1 MSLNPLIE
9 VVSSR
14 LLIEPFARSSK
25 SGAEQHEDPG
35 SGVASDDIEIASTLL
50 TPISLLSSHLAF
62 LQSVLPFKMLTDLYR
77 HVATRLSTHILRR
90 MIMYRGRGRI
100 GQKEAR
106 AIMNECELWLQT
118 CRLALRGSV
127 KTSRMVEGPWR
138 KLVEAGRLIVVQG
151 PEWERI
157 KGLTFGTA
165 GDEDWER
172 SILDV
177 VGMSDLTREEV
188 GRVLQTRVDCDS

>member
-1 MSLNPLIE
+1 
-9 VVSSR
+9 
-14 LLIEPFARSSK
+14 
-25 SGAEQHEDPG
+25 
-35 SGVASDDIEIASTLL
+35 
-50 TPISLLSSHLAF
+50 
-62 LQSVLPFKMLTDLYR
+62 
-77 HVATRLSTHILRR
+77 
-90 MIMYRGRGRI
+90 
-100 GQKEAR
+100 
-106 AIMNECELWLQT
+106 MNECELWLQT

-127 KTSRMVEGPWR
+127 KTGRIVEGPWR

-177 VGMSDLTREEV
+177 VGMSDLTREDV
-188 GRVLQTRVDCDS
+188 CRVLQTRVDCDS